1 MAISTLLF
9 GCFNPEKKRAEII
22 SEEIVVPGYVD
33 TEIVEYH
40 YIKVIDT
47 TYIIRTNINTGD
59 SESLYRLD
67 TSGKIKSN
75 VTSIGMGFDL

>member
-1 MAISTLLF
+1 MVISTLLF

-22 SEEIVVPGYVD
+22 SQEIVVPGYVD
-33 TEIVEYH
+33 IKIIEYH
-40 YIKVIDT
+40 YVKEIDT
-47 TYIIRTNINTGD
+47 TYIIRTEINNDD